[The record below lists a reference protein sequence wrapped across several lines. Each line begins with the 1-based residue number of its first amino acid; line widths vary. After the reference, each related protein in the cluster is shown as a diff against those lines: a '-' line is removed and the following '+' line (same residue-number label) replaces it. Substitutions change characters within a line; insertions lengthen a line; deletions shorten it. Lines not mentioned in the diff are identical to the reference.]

1 LCVHIYLHMQDA
13 PDFEAVPRIIGKRGS
28 NTKGIAAKTGAK
40 IRIRGR
46 GSGHLEMEGKSEAP
60 TPLMVAVTSDHR
72 DADGFRAAVGEIVQA
87 LESVAQRFGAHCQ
100 KAGHVHEGPCYSV
113 GAVHKEARE
122 ALGALLARIPQMD
135 PRGQREL

>member
-1 LCVHIYLHMQDA
+1 MSAHRFCVRTRWQFWDYVGGEEARL
-13 PDFEAVPRIIGKRGS
+13 PDK
-28 NTKGIAAKTGAK
+28 K
-40 IRIRGR
+40 
-46 GSGHLEMEGKSEAP
+46 AP